1 MKDVFQE
8 ARAQLSGGHKA
19 VVATVVRTKGST
31 PQKPGA
37 KLLVREDG
45 TGVGT
50 LGGGCVEG
58 DIWFAAKEL
67 LSRGGSAQYREYELN
82 EDLAAED
89 GLICGGTMY
98 FLIDPIYRPEE
109 LLSYAEE
116 IDAAYEGQG
125 SVALASL
132 IKLPGEHDG
141 PLLAGTGTGRKLF
154 IRENG
159 TTNGTLGT
167 DALDSDAVGCAM
179 ELMAHGRNEYV
190 VASDGTE
197 YFIEAYTT
205 PPKLILAG
213 GGHVSNAISPLAEK
227 LGFQVYITDD
237 RAEFANPERFPG
249 AVETIVARPEDAI
262 PALPT
267 NRNTFIIIAT
277 RGHRY
282 DNVAL
287 AAAAATPARYV
298 GLLGS
303 KRKTILIYEDLLRM
317 GVSLERLR
325 ELRAPIGL
333 DIHARTPDEI
343 AISIMAEM
351 LMFRLGGTGAV
362 MKLADGLV
370 DKAHAKYLSSAGASE
385 RVPEVAVSPSD

>member
-1 MKDVFQE
+1 
-8 ARAQLSGGHKA
+8 
-19 VVATVVRTKGST
+19 
-31 PQKPGA
+31 
-37 KLLVREDG
+37 
-45 TGVGT
+45 
-50 LGGGCVEG
+50 
-58 DIWFAAKEL
+58 
-67 LSRGGSAQYREYELN
+67 
-82 EDLAAED
+82 
-89 GLICGGTMY
+89 MY
-98 FLIDPIYRPEE
+98 FLIDPVYSPEE
-109 LLSYAEE
+109 MLSYAEE

-132 IKLPGEHDG
+132 IKLPGEEDG
-141 PLLAGTGTGRKLF
+141 PLLAGAGTGRKLF
-154 IRENG
+154 IREDG
-159 TTNGTLGT
+159 TTNGTLGSEFLDG
-167 DALDSDAVGCAM
+167 DAAERAM

-190 VASDGTE
+190 VTPDGTE

-213 GGHVSNAISPLAEK
+213 GGHVSNAIAPLAEK

-262 PALPT
+262 PTLPT

-287 AAAAATPARYV
+287 AAAAGTPARYV

-370 DKAHAKYLSSAGASE
+370 DKAHAKFLSSSGASE
-385 RVPEVAVSPSD
+385 LVPEAAASSSD